1 METVLY
7 FFSGTGNTLALAKYV
22 QEKTSAKLVPGAAL
36 RGADAVEVQREAI
49 GIVTPVYYGDLP
61 NIVKDF
67 LRKLTNLEETYI
79 FLVVNY
85 GGGTGTSVATA
96 KKLVRENGG
105 RVSAVYR
112 IHMPQNSF
120 AKSAE
125 TPPDLYAAAERVLSD
140 IRQTILQQT
149 KAVFSTNRWA
159 DSVQGILYAVLKPMY
174 RKHLLRLSSLDADA
188 SIEAAIAAADRT
200 FPLNENCTGCGTC
213 ARVCPVDNIDLASG
227 RPQWLHHCENCLACY
242 TWCPEKAI
250 RGPLVEEDYYYRH
263 PGVRLQD
270 LAGQKMDSIP

>member
-22 QEKTSAKLVPGAAL
+22 QEKTAATML
-36 RGADAVEVQREAI
+36 PIAAMRDADAVAVQSEAI

-67 LRKLTNLEETYI
+67 LRKLRNIEERYI

-105 RVSAVYR
+105 RVSAVYS

-125 TPPDLYAAAERVLSD
+125 TPTGLYAAAERVLSD
-140 IRQTILQQT
+140 IRQTVLQQKEGT
-149 KAVFSTNRWA
+149 FSTNRYA
-159 DSVQGILYAVLKPMY
+159 DALQGILYAILKPMY

-200 FPLNENCTGCGTC
+200 FSVNESCTGCGIC

-227 RPQWLHHCENCLACY
+227 RPGWLHHCENCLACY

-250 RGPLVEEDYYYRH
+250 RGPLVEENYYYRH

-270 LAGQKMDSIP
+270 LAGQKMGSIP